1 MRGKK
6 SVMDDDDE
14 KRPIFGTAIGD
25 IGVVV
30 IAICI
35 TIALLLILFS
45 PSPFQKLEQAQ
56 ARQEKEK
63 ARQAEVER
71 QKKID
76 EAVATGVVTVGI
88 TPAKPK

>member
-1 MRGKK
+1 
-6 SVMDDDDE
+6 MDDNE
-14 KRPIFGTAIGD
+14 KRPIFGTAWGD
-25 IGVVV
+25 LGVIV
-30 IAICI
+30 IAALL

-63 ARQAEVER
+63 IHPAEVER

-76 EAVATGVVTVGI
+76 AAVATGVVSVGI
-88 TPAKPK
+88 APAKPK

>member
-1 MRGKK
+1 
-6 SVMDDDDE
+6 MDDNE
-14 KRPIFGTAIGD
+14 KRPIFGTAWGD
-25 IGVVV
+25 LGVIV
-30 IAICI
+30 IAALL

-63 ARQAEVER
+63 IRQAEVER

-76 EAVATGVVTVGI
+76 AAVATGVVSVGI
-88 TPAKPK
+88 APAKPK

>member
-1 MRGKK
+1 
-6 SVMDDDDE
+6 MDDNE
-14 KRPIFGTAIGD
+14 KRPIFGTAWGD
-25 IGVVV
+25 LGVIV
-30 IAICI
+30 IAALL

-63 ARQAEVER
+63 IHQAEVER

-76 EAVATGVVTVGI
+76 AAVATGVVSVGI
-88 TPAKPK
+88 APAKPK

>member
-1 MRGKK
+1 MMK
-6 SVMDDDDE
+6 DEE
-14 KRPIFGTAIGD
+14 KRPIFGTAWGD
-25 IGVVV
+25 MGVIV
-30 IAICI
+30 IAALL

-63 ARQAEVER
+63 IHQAEVER

-76 EAVATGVVTVGI
+76 AAVATGVVTVGI